1 LNALPKLKAF
11 LFNEAKNYENLEV
24 KYIPGVD
31 PVIMFYNAADKV
43 VETQKIAQ
51 HDSQG
56 MDKLLTS
63 MGIKKKLKEEEK
75 IEQA

>member
-1 LNALPKLKAF
+1 
-11 LFNEAKNYENLEV
+11 
-24 KYIPGVD
+24 
-31 PVIMFYNAADKV
+31 VIMFYNAADKV